1 LDDLFQLMLM
11 SLAWC
16 FMRSLSNPV
25 VAVHGTN
32 LASILISQKKH
43 FYLLTSPCHFQII
56 SHCLNRS
63 VGPVL
68 GIFGSPDDPGAY
80 PPPGVAV
87 LDAKGGM
94 QRARSAEP
102 SLGLGVQGTDPKP
115 QEDMGFFAE
124 KMKIFFVHIAQQF
137 NNGTF

>member
-1 LDDLFQLMLM
+1 VFHEILKQSCGGCPWDEPSIHIDFTKKTLL
-11 SLAWC
+11 SVNIPV
-16 FMRSLSNPV
+16 SLSD
-25 VAVHGTN
+25 
-32 LASILISQKKH
+32 H
-43 FYLLTSPCHFQII
+43 FSFPESLCGPC
-56 SHCLNRS
+56 
-63 VGPVL
+63 
-68 GIFGSPDDPGAY
+68 FGSPDDPGAY

-115 QEDMGFFAE
+115 QEDMFFFTE